1 MAGVDQSR
9 NLSGMLSQIGE
20 TVGSMADPYKNVMQ
34 AATKPRG
41 DMNDPQHLMNLSQWA
56 SSNGD
61 SAAASAYMQQA
72 NRLAESAKAD
82 AKQLR
87 KEQGAAAM
95 GNISVAMQQ
104 VLKDGGPNAEARMQA
119 LQEAAQVQAAKY
131 GMDGVAASNMANEAR
146 SAHTQLIRQENA
158 RVTEERA
165 LADREVL
172 DGLEAAAAESPEKL
186 AAMVKRETA
195 KGNGSIVRQFETARI
210 QYEET
215 VAQAEENE
223 AKRGPLS
230 EEELAKA
237 KEFNISVEGAP
248 TSSVRA
254 SIKQVEVA
262 KASQSLKSAKA
273 KTIGLTTVK
282 SLLPTILDQM
292 GSGNLIFDSGVD
304 DWIEDAVDD
313 PAVME
318 ALAAYVEAQGTP
330 EGANVLEGVRTAVE
344 DYILSTQ
351 GGGIIFESASDQIRR
366 ERAEKG
372 GKTTVGDVT
381 IEVID
386 EEVN

>member
-1 MAGVDQSR
+1 VAGSDQSV
-9 NLSGMLSQIGE
+9 NLGGMLTNIGE

-41 DMNDPQHLMNLSQWA
+41 DMNDPQHLMNLAQWA

-61 SAAASAYMQQA
+61 SAAAGAYMQQA
-72 NRLAESAKAD
+72 NRLADTAKAD

-87 KEQGAAAM
+87 KEQGATAM

-131 GMDGVAASNMANEAR
+131 GMDGVAASNMGNEAR

-158 RVTEERA
+158 QRTEERA

-292 GSGNLIFDSGVD
+292 GSGNFILDSGVD

-344 DYILSTQ
+344 DYILATQ
-351 GGGIIFESASDQIRR
+351 GSGAIFDSASDQIRE
-366 ERAEKG
+366 ERAAAG

-381 IEVID
+381 IEVIED
-386 EEVN
+386 

>member
-1 MAGVDQSR
+1 MAGSDQSV
-9 NLSGMLSQIGE
+9 NLGGMLTNIGE

-41 DMNDPQHLMNLSQWA
+41 DMNDPQHLMNLAQWA

-61 SAAASAYMQQA
+61 SAAAGAYMQQA
-72 NRLAESAKAD
+72 NRLADTAKAD

-87 KEQGAAAM
+87 KEQGATAM

-131 GMDGVAASNMANEAR
+131 GMDGVAASNIGNEAR

-158 RVTEERA
+158 QRTEERA

-292 GSGNLIFDSGVD
+292 GSGNFIFDSGVD

-344 DYILSTQ
+344 DYILATQ
-351 GGGIIFESASDQIRR
+351 GSGAIFDSASDQIRE
-366 ERAEKG
+366 ERAAAG

-381 IEVID
+381 IEVIED
-386 EEVN
+386 